1 MALAIHMAIAQELT
15 PKTSEELSIQGIVVD
30 VSGKPVAVALVRLE
44 RKDVPGTREMRTNAG
59 GLFTFSPL
67 QSGNYT
73 VKAEKSG
80 LRSKVTEVNALLP
93 GNQQQVRLV
102 LEDSW
107 VRQSGS
113 NASSSNLNQ
122 TMEFADKPNFAIAGI
137 TDWTAA
143 GGHGS
148 DSNLRTSEAL
158 VRETVTLKPDA
169 TSENAKNQASFDSE
183 MNESESRLRETV
195 AGAPGNPEA
204 NHRLGAFYLREG
216 RFSEA
221 ITPLKTAANLEPGN
235 QTYEYDLALAC
246 SGAGDF
252 SQAREHLK
260 KLMSDRETADS
271 HRLMGE
277 VDEKLGD
284 PLAAVHEFEQAVRMD
299 PNEQNYFEWGSE
311 LLVHRAVW
319 QAQEIFKRGA
329 KAYSNSERMFSALG
343 AALFAGALYDEAA
356 LRFCDASDLNPGDPE
371 PYVFMGKIEM
381 ASPIALTCV
390 ESRLQRFHEQQPGNA
405 TANYLYAVALLKEQ
419 GKAPDRMV
427 LQQVE
432 SLLTKA
438 VTIDPKCSEAYLQL
452 GILYS
457 SRSDY
462 GRAAGFYEK
471 AIEINPQLA
480 DAHYRLG
487 VAYDRIGESEKA
499 RKEFQI
505 HGEIKKSQAAAVEQE
520 RRDIKQFLVV
530 LPGQETNPAA
540 H

>member
-1 MALAIHMAIAQELT
+1 
-15 PKTSEELSIQGIVVD
+15 
-30 VSGKPVAVALVRLE
+30 
-44 RKDVPGTREMRTNAG
+44 
-59 GLFTFSPL
+59 
-67 QSGNYT
+67 
-73 VKAEKSG
+73 
-80 LRSKVTEVNALLP
+80 
-93 GNQQQVRLV
+93 
-102 LEDSW
+102 
-107 VRQSGS
+107 
-113 NASSSNLNQ
+113 
-122 TMEFADKPNFAIAGI
+122 
-137 TDWTAA
+137 
-143 GGHGS
+143 
-148 DSNLRTSEAL
+148 
-158 VRETVTLKPDA
+158 
-169 TSENAKNQASFDSE
+169 
-183 MNESESRLRETV
+183 
-195 AGAPGNPEA
+195 
-204 NHRLGAFYLREG
+204 
-216 RFSEA
+216 
-221 ITPLKTAANLEPGN
+221 
-235 QTYEYDLALAC
+235 
-246 SGAGDF
+246 
-252 SQAREHLK
+252 
-260 KLMSDRETADS
+260 MSDRETADS